1 MRIARLAKAHGYRI
15 FRDFS
20 WPATGLHDFSRYN
33 VIYGWN
39 GAGKTSLSTIF
50 RHLQLKQPLS
60 EGQVQVLV
68 DQAIVNGADFGTA
81 PLPALRVFN
90 RDTVDRS
97 VFESAGQQLP
107 PVFFL
112 GEDSVEKQKQIEQ
125 LTIRLNTALEQ
136 AVKHRR
142 DEAIAS
148 TAFESFC
155 SEEAK
160 GIKNLLTVAGG
171 GPYNNYNAAN
181 FKADVASLAQANP
194 EPAKLS
200 EGDRKKH
207 LDARNSAIMDTV
219 DEPSVSFPDLVDL
232 TNKTR
237 AALERSVVS
246 KVVDRLAANPSL
258 ATWVGSGLTLHT
270 GENATDTCE
279 FCGGP
284 LKPGRVQQLEDHF
297 NDEFK
302 RFQSELG
309 QLTAEVQ
316 KAQAFQKS
324 LEIPP
329 KEALYANLRT
339 AYDEALKSLNSQA
352 RMMSSALDVLLR
364 ALHAKRD
371 EPFKRMELMPFIS
384 SHKPDD
390 APASGW
396 ETLFRGLYTGMAAVG
411 AALGQT
417 AFTKLGELITEHN
430 RQTANFETIVSN
442 ARKSLARDELLRALP
457 DWRTKSAA
465 VSTATA
471 DQKSATDTA
480 NDLKKQ
486 IAALEQQVRQHRRP
500 AEELNKELA
509 SYLGRDELRFDVE
522 QNGYKIMR
530 GDQPALH
537 LSDGERTS
545 IAFLYFLK
553 SLEGTDFDLE
563 NGIVVIDDPVSSLD
577 ANSLFSAFGYMKART
592 AAADQLFVL
601 THNFT
606 FFRQVR
612 LWFDKL
618 PQQNKKDAALHP
630 ARFYMLSTEVKD
642 GTRGAKLSE
651 LDPLLKGYES
661 EYHYLFKRL
670 LEESKKPNAPT
681 LEAYYAL
688 PNMARRLLEAFL
700 AFRVPH
706 QTGDLYKQLDAVDH
720 DNAAKTRILRF
731 LHAFSHLDQI
741 ADPEH
746 NPSMLAETPSV
757 LRDLFAMIEHSDAA
771 HFKSMSDLVASA

>member
-1 MRIARLAKAHGYRI
+1 MKIARLAKAHGYRI
-15 FRDFS
+15 FQDFS
-20 WPATGLHDFSRYN
+20 WPATGLQDFSRYN

-39 GAGKTSLSTIF
+39 GAGKTSLSNIF
-50 RHLQLKQPLS
+50 RHLQRKQPISDGEIQL
-60 EGQVQVLV
+60 LV
-68 DQAIVNGADFGTA
+68 DQAIVNGTDFATA
-81 PLPALRVFN
+81 PLPAVRVFN

-97 VFESAGQQLP
+97 VFESSGQQLP

-125 LTIRLNTALEQ
+125 LALDLNLAL
-136 AVKHRR
+136 
-142 DEAIAS
+142 DEAGNHRKAES
-148 TAFESFC
+148 TANAAFESFC

-181 FKADVASLAQANP
+181 FKADVASLAQAT
-194 EPAKLS
+194 PAATKLS
-200 EGDRKKH
+200 VHDRQKH
-207 LDARNSAIMDTV
+207 ITAKSSVIMEPV
-219 DEPSVSFPDLVDL
+219 DEPSMSFPDLADL

-237 AALERSVVS
+237 TALQRSVVS

-258 ATWVGSGLTLHT
+258 ASWVHSGLALHT
-270 GENATDTCE
+270 GERATDDCE

-284 LKPGRVQQLEDHF
+284 LRPERVQQLEDHF

-309 QLTAEVQ
+309 QLIGEVTA
-316 KAQAFQKS
+316 AQSFQKS
-324 LEIPP
+324 VRVPP
-329 KEALYANLRT
+329 KEALYATVRPT
-339 AYDEALKSLNSQA
+339 YEETLKSLNSQSS
-352 RMMSSALDVLLR
+352 MMSSALDVLLR

-371 EPFKRMELMPFIS
+371 EPFKSMELMPFITS
-384 SHKPDD
+384 LKPEE
-390 APASGW
+390 APAGVW
-396 ETLFRGLYTGMAAVG
+396 ETIFRGVYTGLAVVG

-417 AFTKLGELITEHN
+417 AFAKLKELIAEHN
-430 RQTANFETIVSN
+430 RLTSNFEAAVAD
-442 ARKSLARDELLRALP
+442 ARKALARDELLRATPEWKTKFNAVSDAL
-457 DWRTKSAA
+457 TKQKSAA
-465 VSTATA
+465 
-471 DQKSATDTA
+471 DTA
-480 NDLKKQ
+480 NKLKKQ
-486 IAALEQQVRQHRRP
+486 IAELEQQVRQHRRP

-509 SYLGRDELRFDVE
+509 SYLGRGELRFDVE
-522 QNGYKIMR
+522 QNGYRIMR

-553 SLEGTDFDLE
+553 SLKATDFDLE
-563 NGIVVIDDPVSSLD
+563 TGIVVIDDPVSSLD
-577 ANSLFSAFGYMKART
+577 SNSLFSAFGYMKART
-592 AAADQLFVL
+592 AAAGQLFVL

-618 PQQNKKDAALHP
+618 PQQNKKDSALHP

-642 GTRGAKLSE
+642 GARSAKLFE

-670 LEESKKPNAPT
+670 QEESKKADAPT

-706 QTGDLYKQLDAVDH
+706 QTGDLYKQLDAIDY

-746 NPSMLAETPSV
+746 NPSMLAETPLV
-757 LRDLFAMIEHSDAA
+757 LRDLFALIEQSDSG
-771 HFKSMSDLVASA
+771 HFKSMSDLVGCV

>member
-1 MRIARLAKAHGYRI
+1 MRIARLVKAHGYRI

-50 RHLQLKQPLS
+50 RHLQRKQPLS
-60 EGQVQVLV
+60 DGQVQVLV
-68 DQAIVNGADFGTA
+68 DQAVVNGADFGTT

-97 VFESAGQQLP
+97 VFESGGQQLP

-112 GEDSVEKQKQIEQ
+112 GEDSVEKQKQIEE
-125 LTIRLNTALEQ
+125 LTIHLNAALEK
-136 AVKHRR
+136 AVKHRG
-142 DEAIAS
+142 DEATAS
-148 TAFESFC
+148 TAYESFC

-181 FKADVASLAQANP
+181 FKADIANLAQTT
-194 EPAKLS
+194 PAPTKLS
-200 EGDRKKH
+200 EADRKKY
-207 LDARNSAIMDTV
+207 LAARNSAIMDPV
-219 DEPSVSFPDLVDL
+219 DAPSIGFPDVVDL

-237 AALERSVVS
+237 AALGRSVVS
-246 KVVDRLAANPSL
+246 KVVDRLAANPAL
-258 ATWVGSGLTLHT
+258 ATWVDSGLAMHI
-270 GENATDTCE
+270 GDNATDACE

-284 LKPGRVQQLEDHF
+284 LKPERVQQLEDHF

-302 RFQSELG
+302 RFQSDLSR
-309 QLTAEVQ
+309 LIAEVQ
-316 KAQAFQKS
+316 KAQAFQKT

-329 KEALYANLRT
+329 KEALYGNLRT
-339 AYDEALKSLNSQA
+339 AYEEALKSLNSQA
-352 RMMSSALDVLLR
+352 SMMWSALDVLLR

-371 EPFKRMELMPFIS
+371 EPFKSMELMPFIS
-384 SHKPDD
+384 GHRPDD

-396 ETLFRGLYTGMAAVG
+396 ETLFHGLYTGMAVVG

-417 AFTKLGELITEHN
+417 AFVRLSELITEHN
-430 RQTANFETIVSN
+430 RQTSSFETTVAN
-442 ARKSLARDELLRALP
+442 ARKALARDELLRALP
-457 DWRTKSAA
+457 DWKVKAAA
-465 VSTATA
+465 VDTATA
-471 DQKSATDTA
+471 DQKTATDTA
-480 NDLKKQ
+480 KELKRQ

-553 SLEGTDFDLE
+553 SLKATDFDLE
-563 NGIVVIDDPVSSLD
+563 SGIVVIDDPVSSLD

-592 AAADQLFVL
+592 AAAGQLFVL

-630 ARFYMLSTEVKD
+630 ARFYMLSTEVK
-642 GTRGAKLSE
+642 GGMRGARLSE
-651 LDPLLKGYES
+651 LDPLLRGYES

-670 LEESKKPNAPT
+670 QEESKKEDAPT

-706 QTGDLYKQLDAVDH
+706 QTGDLYKQLDTIDH

-731 LHAFSHLDQI
+731 LHAFSHLDQV

-746 NPSMLAETPSV
+746 NPSMLVETPSV
-757 LRDLFAMIEHSDAA
+757 LRDLFALIEHTDAA
-771 HFKSMSDLVASA
+771 HFKSMNDLVASA

>member
-1 MRIARLAKAHGYRI
+1 MRIARIAKAHGYRI
-15 FRDFS
+15 FRDFI
-20 WPATGLHDFSRYN
+20 WPATGLNDFSRYN

-39 GAGKTSLSTIF
+39 GAGKTSLSTVF
-50 RHLQLKQPLS
+50 RHLQLKQPIF

-68 DQAIVNGADFGTA
+68 NQAIVNGADFGTA

-125 LTIRLNTALEQ
+125 LTIQLNTALEQ
-136 AVKHRR
+136 EVKYRG
-142 DEAIAS
+142 DEDTAS
-148 TAFESFC
+148 AAFESFC

-181 FKADVASLAQANP
+181 FKEEIASLAQANH
-194 EPAKLS
+194 EPVKLS
-200 EGDRKKH
+200 EADRKKH
-207 LDARNSAIMDTV
+207 LDARNAAIMDTV
-219 DEPSVSFPDLVDL
+219 DEPSVGFPDLVDL
-232 TNKTR
+232 TSKTR

-258 ATWVGSGLTLHT
+258 ANWVDSGLTLHN
-270 GENATDTCE
+270 GKNSTDTCE
-279 FCGGP
+279 FCNGP
-284 LKPGRVQQLEDHF
+284 LKPERVQQLEDHF

-309 QLTAEVQ
+309 QLIAEVQ

-324 LEIPP
+324 LKIPP
-329 KEALYANLRT
+329 KEALYANLRF

-352 RMMSSALDVLLR
+352 IMMSAALDVLLR

-371 EPFKRMELMPFIS
+371 EPFKSMELMPFIS
-384 SHKPDD
+384 SQKPDD
-390 APASGW
+390 AQASGW
-396 ETLFRGLYTGMAAVG
+396 ESLFRGLYAGMAVVG
-411 AALGQT
+411 SALGQT
-417 AFTKLGELITEHN
+417 AFAKLRELITEHN
-430 RQTANFETIVSN
+430 RQTANFETIVVN
-442 ARKSLARDELLRALP
+442 ARKSLARDELFRSLP
-457 DWRTKSAA
+457 DWRTRSAA
-465 VSTATA
+465 VSTANA
-471 DQKSATDTA
+471 EQKSATDTA
-480 NDLKKQ
+480 NDLKRQ

-553 SLEGTDFDLE
+553 SLKGTDFDLE
-563 NGIVVIDDPVSSLD
+563 NGVVVIDDPVSSLD

-592 AAADQLFVL
+592 AAAGQLFVL

-612 LWFDKL
+612 LWFEKL

-630 ARFYMLSTEVKD
+630 ARFYMLSTEVKN

-651 LDPLLKGYES
+651 LDPLLKSYES

-670 LEESKKPNAPT
+670 QEESKKPNAPT

-706 QTGDLYKQLDAVDH
+706 QTGDLYKQLDAIDH
-720 DNAAKTRILRF
+720 DSAAKTRILRF

-741 ADPEH
+741 TDPEH
-746 NPSMLAETPSV
+746 NLSMLAETPLV
-757 LRDLFAMIEHSDAA
+757 LRDLFVLIEHSDPA
-771 HFKSMSDLVASA
+771 HFKSMNTLVVSE

>member
-1 MRIARLAKAHGYRI
+1 
-15 FRDFS
+15 
-20 WPATGLHDFSRYN
+20 
-33 VIYGWN
+33 
-39 GAGKTSLSTIF
+39 
-50 RHLQLKQPLS
+50 
-60 EGQVQVLV
+60 
-68 DQAIVNGADFGTA
+68 
-81 PLPALRVFN
+81 
-90 RDTVDRS
+90 
-97 VFESAGQQLP
+97 
-107 PVFFL
+107 
-112 GEDSVEKQKQIEQ
+112 
-125 LTIRLNTALEQ
+125 
-136 AVKHRR
+136 
-142 DEAIAS
+142 
-148 TAFESFC
+148 
-155 SEEAK
+155 
-160 GIKNLLTVAGG
+160 
-171 GPYNNYNAAN
+171 
-181 FKADVASLAQANP
+181 
-194 EPAKLS
+194 
-200 EGDRKKH
+200 
-207 LDARNSAIMDTV
+207 MDTL
-219 DEPSVSFPDLVDL
+219 DEPSVGFPDLVDL
-232 TNKTR
+232 INKTR

-246 KVVDRLAANPSL
+246 KVVDRLAVNPSL

-270 GENATDTCE
+270 GERATDSCE

-284 LKPGRVQQLEDHF
+284 LKPERVQQLEDHF

-309 QLTAEVQ
+309 QLIAEVQ
-316 KAQAFQKS
+316 KAQTFRKS
-324 LEIPP
+324 LKIPP

-339 AYDEALKSLNSQA
+339 AYSEALQSLDSQA
-352 RMMSSALDVLLR
+352 SMMSSALDVLLR

-371 EPFKRMELMPFIS
+371 EPFKSMELMSFIS
-384 SHKPDD
+384 SHESDE

-396 ETLFRGLYTGMAAVG
+396 EMLFRGLYTGMAVVG

-417 AFTKLGELITEHN
+417 AFAKIRELITEHN
-430 RQTANFETIVSN
+430 LQTANFETVVAN

-457 DWRTKSAA
+457 EWRTRSAA
-465 VSTATA
+465 VSNATA
-471 DQKSATDTA
+471 NQKTATDTA
-480 NDLKKQ
+480 NDLKRQ
-486 IAALEQQVRQHRRP
+486 IAALQQQVLQHRRP

-509 SYLGRDELRFDVE
+509 SYLGRDELRFEVE

-553 SLEGTDFDLE
+553 SLKGTDFELE
-563 NGIVVIDDPVSSLD
+563 NGVVVIDDPVSSLD

-592 AAADQLFVL
+592 AAAGQLFVL

-670 LEESKKPNAPT
+670 QEESKKPNAPT

-706 QTGDLYKQLDAVDH
+706 QTGDLYKQLDAIDH

-757 LRDLFAMIEHSDAA
+757 LRDLFALIEHSDAL
-771 HFKSMSDLVASA
+771 HFKSMNDLVASE

>member
-1 MRIARLAKAHGYRI
+1 MRITRLAKAHGYRI
-15 FRDFS
+15 FRDFN

-39 GAGKTSLSTIF
+39 GTGKTSLSTIF
-50 RHLQLKQPLS
+50 RHLQTKQPLS
-60 EGQVQVLV
+60 EGQVQVRV

-125 LTIRLNTALEQ
+125 LTIQLNTALEQ
-136 AVKHRR
+136 AAKYRGDV
-142 DEAIAS
+142 ATAS
-148 TAFESFC
+148 SVFESFC

-181 FKADVASLAQANP
+181 FKADIARLATFDP

-200 EGDRKKH
+200 EADRKRH
-207 LDARNSAIMDTV
+207 LDARNAAIMDTV
-219 DEPSVSFPDLVDL
+219 DEPSVGFPDLVAL

-258 ATWVGSGLTLHT
+258 ATWVGSGLPLHT
-270 GENATDTCE
+270 GENVTDTCE
-279 FCGGP
+279 FCGSP
-284 LKPGRVQQLEDHF
+284 LKPERVQQLEDHF

-302 RFQSELG
+302 RFRSELG
-309 QLTAEVQ
+309 QLIAEVQ

-324 LEIPP
+324 LEVPP
-329 KEALYANLRT
+329 KEALYSNLRT
-339 AYDEALKSLNSQA
+339 AYEEAIKSLNSQTS
-352 RMMSSALDVLLR
+352 MMLSGLDVLLR
-364 ALHAKRD
+364 ALIAKRD
-371 EPFKRMELMPFIS
+371 EPFKSMELMPFIT

-390 APASGW
+390 APASVW
-396 ETLFRGLYTGMAAVG
+396 EALFRGLYTGMAVVG
-411 AALGQT
+411 AALGRT
-417 AFTKLGELITEHN
+417 AFARLSELISEHN
-430 RQTANFETIVSN
+430 RQTSNFETIVFN
-442 ARKSLARDELLRALP
+442 ARKALAQDEPLRAMS
-457 DWRTKSAA
+457 DWRMKSAA
-465 VSTATA
+465 VSTATSA
-471 DQKSATDTA
+471 QKTATNTA
-480 NDLKKQ
+480 NDLKRQ
-486 IAALEQQVRQHRRP
+486 IATLEQQVRQHRRP

-553 SLEGTDFDLE
+553 SLKATDFDLE

-592 AAADQLFVL
+592 AAAGQLFVL

-630 ARFYMLSTEVKD
+630 ARFYMLSTEFK
-642 GTRGAKLSE
+642 GGMRRAMLSE

-670 LEESKKPNAPT
+670 QEESKKEDAPT
-681 LEAYYAL
+681 LESYYAL

-706 QTGDLYKQLDAVDH
+706 QTGDLYKQLDAIDH
-720 DNAAKTRILRF
+720 DNGAKTRVLRF
-731 LHAFSHLDQI
+731 LHAFSHMDQI

-746 NPSMLAETPSV
+746 NPSMLAEARSV
-757 LRDLFAMIEHSDAA
+757 LRDLFALIEHTDAA
-771 HFKSMSDLVASA
+771 HFKSMNQLVASA